1 MPWSE
6 SAGVQT
12 LLSAVACVAAVMV
25 AALGSRWAIA
35 HANRNDLLDHP
46 GERRSHAEPTP
57 RGGGIGIVIAVLPA
71 LLVAG
76 IGGSTSDDWWLVA
89 AGLLLVA
96 GIGWWDDHRPLPAW
110 PRLA

>member
-12 LLSAVACVAAVMV
+12 LLPAVAWMAAVMV

-46 GERRSHAEPTP
+46 GERRSHAAPTP
-57 RGGGIGIVIAVLPA
+57 RGGGIGIAIACLLA
-71 LLVAG
+71 LLA
-76 IGGSTSDDWWLVA
+76 IGHA
-89 AGLLLVA
+89 AA
-96 GIGWWDDHRPLPAW
+96 QQIDA
-110 PRLA
+110 